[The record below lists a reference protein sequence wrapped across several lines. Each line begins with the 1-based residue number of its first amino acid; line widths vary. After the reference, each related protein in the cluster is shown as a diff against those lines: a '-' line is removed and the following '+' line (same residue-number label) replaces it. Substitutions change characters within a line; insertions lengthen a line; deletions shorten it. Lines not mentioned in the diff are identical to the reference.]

1 LSLFVS
7 FVVRVPNLRMKT
19 VPYFVSVAASTAFLV
34 GWLWFFLPDIT
45 IPQGLVGIVL
55 ALVLRR
61 ILYGGL
67 MKYWDERRP

>member
-1 LSLFVS
+1 
-7 FVVRVPNLRMKT
+7 MKT

-34 GWLWFFLPDIT
+34 GWLWFFLPDIS

-61 ILYGGL
+61 ILYSGL